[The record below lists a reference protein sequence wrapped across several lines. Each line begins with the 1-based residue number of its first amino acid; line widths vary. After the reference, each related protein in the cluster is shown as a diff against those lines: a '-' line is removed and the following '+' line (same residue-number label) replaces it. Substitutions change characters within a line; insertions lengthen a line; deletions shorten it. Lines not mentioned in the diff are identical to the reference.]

1 MKAIWRPWQVRWH
14 DRSGDDKKISV
25 IRFKPRPECFGEF
38 LENIKERSRERALAN
53 PPTHFLMTTYEEVV
67 AIVIRNES
75 ELAESS
81 TRGVDWLDTQ
91 RHLLVEYSEQ
101 DRHTIPLT
109 GTMVVY

>member
-1 MKAIWRPWQVRWH
+1 M
-14 DRSGDDKKISV
+14 KKISV
-25 IRFKPRPECFGEF
+25 IRFRPKPECFDEF
-38 LENIKERSRERALAN
+38 LSNIKERSRERALAN
-53 PPTHFLMTTYEEVV
+53 PPTHFLMTTDEEVV
-67 AIVIRNES
+67 AIVIRSES

-109 GTMVVY
+109 GTMVEH